1 MGEGG
6 GERGECRKRGMERWR
21 KKELNR
27 IRKAVETQERR
38 KEYKKIRDRERTQER
53 KCPGYASAT

>member
-6 GERGECRKRGMERWR
+6 GKGEKVGNRGMERWR

-27 IRKAVETQERR
+27 IRKAVETQESR
-38 KEYKKIRDRERTQER
+38 KENKKIRDRER
-53 KCPGYASAT
+53 KCLGYASAT